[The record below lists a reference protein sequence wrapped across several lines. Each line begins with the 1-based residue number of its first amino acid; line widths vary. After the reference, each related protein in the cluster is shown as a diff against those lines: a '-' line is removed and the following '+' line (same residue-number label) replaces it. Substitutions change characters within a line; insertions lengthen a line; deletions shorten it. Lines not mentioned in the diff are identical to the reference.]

1 MPTHNP
7 IRCFE
12 GNAKPHE
19 PFWKWVN
26 IDSPTPEMEIDG
38 VISEYSWY
46 DDDITPK
53 LFKDQLYKNGKG
65 GPVLMKLSSPGGDVI
80 AAAKMRDIMTA
91 YPGDIT
97 VQVNGMAASA
107 AVMVAI
113 SGKTLQITD
122 SSYMMIHD
130 PAVVV
135 FLAMLDIE
143 TLSSLHDSLQSIKDG
158 IIPAY
163 ATKTGLSETRI
174 SNMMTKETWMS
185 AREAVDLGFADSV
198 ITGGQ
203 GAKAQ
208 ITNMA
213 FVNMLKTYQNTPEN
227 IFTQQMESGMTS
239 SMKNV
244 IEACEACT
252 NYCVECLHQCESCPN
267 TADATH
273 QATMA
278 TLKQCI
284 EACTV
289 CMHDCESGTA
299 SMAQLMASMQAC
311 MDLCVQCQADCRTCA
326 DACQYCNAACSL
338 CADACQFCGSVCKS
352 GMGTDGNS
360 QPMNSSLKNQADIER
375 AAQLKGLRE
384 KIQAIRSKEHE

>member
-1 MPTHNP
+1 MPNHNP
-7 IRCFE
+7 IRCFD

-19 PFWKWVN
+19 PFWTWK
-26 IDSPTPEMEIDG
+26 DSAEMPEMEIDG

-46 DDDITPK
+46 EDDITPK
-53 LFKDQLYKNGKG
+53 LFKDQLYKNGNG

-80 AAAKMRDIMTA
+80 AAAKIRDIMTA

-113 SGKTLQITD
+113 SGKSLQITD
-122 SSYMMIHD
+122 ASYMMIHD

-185 AREAVDLGFADSV
+185 AREAVDLGFANEV

-203 GAKAQ
+203 SSKQQ
-208 ITNMA
+208 ITNLA
-213 FVNMLKTYQNTPEN
+213 YVNCLNSFSNLPQ
-227 IFTQQMESGMTS
+227 G
-239 SMKNV
+239 V
-244 IEACEACT
+244 IDLTKPVEPSEAE
-252 NYCVECLHQCESCPN
+252 V
-267 TADATH
+267 
-273 QATMA
+273 
-278 TLKQCI
+278 
-284 EACTV
+284 
-289 CMHDCESGTA
+289 
-299 SMAQLMASMQAC
+299 
-311 MDLCVQCQADCRTCA
+311 
-326 DACQYCNAACSL
+326 
-338 CADACQFCGSVCKS
+338 
-352 GMGTDGNS
+352 
-360 QPMNSSLKNQADIER
+360 ER

-384 KIQAIRSKEHE
+384 RIQQIRSKEHE